1 MSLRPWIV
9 QPVPPQAFALASK
22 LQVSNALAALL
33 CNRGYQTPQEALTF
47 LEASRNQI
55 RPPAELPGAE
65 EAGRILCQA
74 AKDKSSIWIYG
85 DYDVDGTTGSSIL
98 YRTLSL
104 LEANVRVYT
113 PNRLREGYGLH
124 LESVRRIAKAGCKI
138 LCTVDCG
145 ITAAAQVRLAR
156 SLGMEVIV
164 TDHHEYDSDGLPQAL
179 LVHPKLPNNPAPSE
193 ICGSCVAWKV
203 AWSIL
208 QCHAKQEK
216 LPYHLQE
223 HIEDCMVLA
232 AFGTV
237 ADVMP
242 LRGENRAIVKAGL
255 ARLARTEDVTLEAI
269 MHVAEVDRK
278 KLCAE
283 DIGFRIGPRFNAAG
297 RMGCAGKVVEL
308 LTQFRDD
315 PDGALSIAEYLDRQN
330 GLRKQIEA
338 RMTEEAMLQAEKQL
352 QYPILMVYGEDWHP
366 GVIGIVASRLVDRY
380 SRPTLIAAFEH
391 GVGHGSGRS
400 PRVDDRGL
408 SLHKALDYCHAVL
421 SSHGGHAAAAGFR
434 IKRGNWDAF
443 CDRAREYATGLP
455 PGTIQIP
462 LPLKLD
468 ARLTIEEIN
477 TTLMADLEKLE
488 PCGAGNT
495 KPLFLID
502 GCKVEKASTMG
513 SEKTHL
519 NLQVSQAGRKM
530 RVVAFGKGSM
540 AKDIAKAG
548 YVDLAASPQWNNW
561 MGRKSLELYASDIR
575 LDL

>member
-9 QPVPPQAFALASK
+9 QPYPPQAFGLASK

-33 CNRGYQTPQEALTF
+33 CNRGYDTPQTALTF
-47 LEASRNQI
+47 LEAAKNQI
-55 RPPAELPGAE
+55 RPPQELPGAT

-74 AKDKSSIWIYG
+74 VHDKAPIWIYG

-98 YRTLSL
+98 YRTLTL
-104 LEANVRVYT
+104 LGANVRVYT

-124 LESVRRIAKAGCKI
+124 TEAVRRIAKSGCKV

-145 ITAAAQVRLAR
+145 ITASVPVRLAR
-156 SLGMEVIV
+156 NLGMQVIV
-164 TDHHEYDSDGLPQAL
+164 TDHHEYDADGLPQAL
-179 LVHPKLPNNPAPSE
+179 LVHPKLPGNPAPSE

-203 AWSIL
+203 AWSLL
-208 QCHAKQEK
+208 QAHAKQEN
-216 LPYHLQE
+216 LPYHFQE
-223 HIEDCMVLA
+223 HVDDCMVLA
-232 AFGTV
+232 AIGTV

-255 ARLARTEDVTLEAI
+255 ARLARTDDVTLEAI
-269 MHVAEVDRK
+269 MHVAEVDRQ

-308 LTQFRDD
+308 LTQFRED
-315 PDGALSIAEYLDRQN
+315 PDGALSVAEYLDRQN

-338 RMTEEAMLQAEKQL
+338 RMTEEALAQAEKQL
-352 QYPILMVYGEDWHP
+352 QYPILTVYGEDWHP
-366 GVIGIVASRLVDRY
+366 GVIGIVASRLVDRH

-400 PRVDDRGL
+400 PGGL
-408 SLHKALDYCHAVL
+408 SLHLALDYCHNVL
-421 SSHGGHAAAAGFR
+421 ESHGGHSAAAGFR
-434 IKRGNWDAF
+434 IKKHNWDAF
-443 CDRAREYATGLP
+443 CERVREYATGLP

-468 ARLTIEEIN
+468 ARLTLEEVN
-477 TTLMADLEKLE
+477 TTLMSDLEKLE
-488 PCGAGNT
+488 PCGAGNP
-495 KPLFLID
+495 KPLFLVE
-502 GCKVEKASTMG
+502 GCKVEKSSTMG
-513 SEKTHL
+513 AEKTHL

-540 AKDIAKAG
+540 AKDIARAG
-548 YVDLAASPQWNNW
+548 RVDLAVSPQWNNW

-575 LDL
+575 LDF